1 MNSKQTQFEKDMAS
15 EFSELFLQIRD
26 ILLSF
31 DGIVETKKPRITTY
45 SDPNGGICH
54 MRTTAKGVDIGYLK
68 GAKIDDKFNQLAGKT
83 KKMRVQTI
91 PSQAKLD
98 ENIIRYYIN
107 QSIILNRQN

>member
-1 MNSKQTQFEKDMAS
+1 MNTNQTQFDKDMAS
-15 EFSELFLQIRD
+15 EFSALFLQIRD

-31 DGIVETKKPRITTY
+31 DDIVETKKPRITTY

-68 GAKIDDKFNQLAGKT
+68 GAQMDDKFNQLTGKT

-91 PSQAKLD
+91 PSHANLN
-98 ENIIRYYIN
+98 ESIIRDYIN
-107 QSIILNRQN
+107 QGIMLNRKN